1 MGRCYTCPVTP
12 LAIVLVLLSALLHST
27 WNLLLKRA
35 ANQEVFAWWLLASAG
50 AVLLPMGAF
59 LLWREPIVQ
68 PGWWFVLG
76 TIAIHIFYFTLLA
89 RGYARADL
97 SLVYP
102 IARGAGPGL
111 VPVLGVVI
119 LGESI
124 APAAAA
130 GIVMVVLGIFVV
142 HWWGRFAGILRDPL
156 DLLKQSGMR
165 YALLTGVTIAAYSVW
180 DKEGVQYVHPFLY
193 GYLLVLGSAFGMAP
207 RTALTYGRRAM
218 AMEWQR
224 GWPAIVAAGLMTFLA
239 YALVLTALTFSPVS
253 YVAPTREVGI
263 VFAVLLGALFLHER
277 VGVGRLLGSSLIVLG
292 LVIIGVS
299 P

>member
-1 MGRCYTCPVTP
+1 MTP
-12 LAIVLVLLSALLHST
+12 LAIALVLLSALLHAT

-35 ANQEVFAWWLLASAG
+35 TNQEVFAWWLLASVG
-50 AVLLPMGAF
+50 AVLLPMGAV
-59 LLWREPIVQ
+59 LLWRDPIVQ

-76 TIAIHIFYFTLLA
+76 SIVIHIFYFTLLA

-111 VPVLGVVI
+111 VPILGVVI

-124 APAAAA
+124 APAAVA
-130 GIVMVVLGIFVV
+130 GIVMVVLGIFAV
-142 HWWGRFAGILRDPL
+142 HWWGRLASILRDPL
-156 DLLKQSGMR
+156 DLVKQSGIR

-193 GYLLVLGSAFGMAP
+193 MYLLTLGAALGMAP
-207 RTALTYGRRAM
+207 QTALIYGRSAI
-218 AMEWQR
+218 ALEWR
-224 GWPAIVAAGLMTFLA
+224 NGWPAILAAGMLTFLA
-239 YALVLTALTFSPVS
+239 YALVLTALTFSRVS

-277 VGVGRLLGSSLIVLG
+277 VGAGRLLGSSLIVLG
-292 LVIIGVS
+292 LVLIAVS